1 MLNFTDDVSDLLKDL
16 GMGDIPETPDT
27 SEDQEETVQENS
39 SNDDDET
46 IETQDEE
53 TEESEQEEINTPPT
67 TDTKDTKDS
76 SFILSSIAKTLLEEG
91 YFTLDDNE
99 KLEINSTE
107 EFVDVLEKIRENA
120 LQTEQEDWSDHQREY
135 FEALR
140 SGVPHEQIAQHQQMQ
155 QAYSTITDD
164 VLEDETDEAAELR
177 KNILIAGFKARGFND
192 DKAAKWAKKAIDSGS
207 DIDDAKEFRDELKVA
222 EQNYFKSVQ
231 QQTAQQQEAARK
243 KAEEDAKELRTFVN
257 TVKEIIPGKQITPK
271 LRKEIL
277 DGVTKPVYTDEK
289 TGQSYNYLGDFIR
302 RQGQKGIAKLVYIL
316 KTTKDLED
324 TETIST
330 SKARKSVVD
339 KLSKSL
345 NQNQGNVGFAKDD
358 GKDFN
363 YEDYD
368 NIISNALKF

>member
-16 GMGDIPETPDT
+16 GIGDVPETPDT
-27 SEDQEETVQENS
+27 EETSQEDS

-46 IETQDEE
+46 IETQSEE
-53 TEESEQEEINTPPT
+53 QEESDEEEINTPPKT
-67 TDTKDTKDS
+67 VNKDIKDS
-76 SFILSSIAKTLLEEG
+76 SILSSIAKTLLEEG
-91 YFTLDDNE
+91 YFTLDDDE

-177 KNILIAGFKARGFND
+177 KNILIAGFRARGFND

-243 KAEEDAKELRTFVN
+243 KAEEESKELRTYVN
-257 TVKEIIPGKQITPK
+257 TIKEIIPGKQITPK

-345 NQNQGNVGFAKDD
+345 SQNHGNIGFAKDD
-358 GKDFN
+358 SKDFN

-368 NIISNALKF
+368 NIINNALKF

>member
-1 MLNFTDDVSDLLKDL
+1 MLNFTDDVSELLKDL
-16 GMGDIPETPDT
+16 GMGEAPETPDT
-27 SEDQEETVQENS
+27 EEQETVQEDS
-39 SNDDDET
+39 SNDDET
-46 IETQDEE
+46 IETQDEVQE
-53 TEESEQEEINTPPT
+53 DSGEEEINTPPK
-67 TDTKDTKDS
+67 TDNKNITDS

-91 YFTLDDNE
+91 YFTLDDGE

-140 SGVPHEQIAQHQQMQ
+140 NGVPHEQIVQHQQAQ
-155 QAYSTITDD
+155 QAYSSITDD
-164 VLEDETDEAAELR
+164 VLEEETDEAAELR

-222 EQNYFKSVQ
+222 EQNYFKNVQ
-231 QQTAQQQEAARK
+231 QQTAQQQQAARRR
-243 KAEEDAKELRTFVN
+243 AEEDAKELRTYVN

-302 RQGQKGIAKLVYIL
+302 RQGQKGVAKLVYIL

-345 NQNQGNVGFAKDD
+345 SQNHGNIGFAKDD
-358 GKDFN
+358 SKDYN